1 MRKRYAYFILYCGLT
16 LFSLFIHYLKILKYP
31 FSEKMYSSLPL
42 VILFCI
48 LTTSIAI
55 LSIVMIYRMEA
66 KNKTKA
72 LIFWL
77 VCSALNF
84 PWLIKSL
91 DEVAEVIRHN

>member
-1 MRKRYAYFILYCGLT
+1 
-16 LFSLFIHYLKILKYP
+16 
-31 FSEKMYSSLPL
+31 
-42 VILFCI
+42 
-48 LTTSIAI
+48 
-55 LSIVMIYRMEA
+55 MEA